1 MEYDKQCT
9 VVERLGIGTVLNPF
23 NFIAE
28 EFLQINFSVASPK
41 AIIYEIDKQT
51 FFRIIQNDK
60 KLLRTILK
68 MMMENFDPVDPE
80 LHNLDFERPNKNL

>member
-1 MEYDKQCT
+1 MVFRKYDEGSNLYTEGNVCQKMQIIQMGLVEVSMEYDQQCT

-28 EFLQINFSVASPK
+28 EFLQINFSVASPR

-51 FFRIIQNDK
+51 FFRII
-60 KLLRTILK
+60 
-68 MMMENFDPVDPE
+68 
-80 LHNLDFERPNKNL
+80 